1 MRTGFYLTSS
11 TFMML
16 LISTVIAAEEFRLLD
31 IDFDDRSHGTILG
44 DGGAEMGEPIRI
56 DPQMEAE
63 VLTLVFGQNLLNISY
78 NGSNSSAT
86 VVHWGLLDNA
96 EINHGIVRYSLQ
108 FTPVSLDRY
117 QIGVRESQTTT
128 EKFLTLSFSES
139 GEISAEDN
147 LGGIDIIHDSYESG
161 ETQHI
166 VMTFDMS
173 AGTSE
178 AYINGNK
185 LFSGRKHGITE
196 KGVGGF
202 FTGFSFGSNHTPFY
216 VDELLVEHYLIRVL
230 DADFEDKTANQP
242 LSTGGAIV
250 GEPVFI
256 ANAIDQVVKELAPD
270 RKLLMLDSLD
280 VIQNNSMWWGFLSNL
295 EINSETLVI
304 EADLTFNIFDSYH
317 FLIRDS
323 IIGDSNFA
331 SIFFSDE
338 GKITITDKNGMPS
351 LSATYEKNKPYRL
364 SLVFNFSNKT
374 YSFYLNDEVLVEDR
388 LHGVGSGVGIGAV
401 IFGFEPDASNNAS
414 FMVDNIDVFA
424 TDVSLDVIFKDA
436 FE

>member
-1 MRTGFYLTSS
+1 MRTGFYL
-11 TFMML
+11 MNLMCLML
-16 LISTVIAAEEFRLLD
+16 LISTEVAAEDYRLLD
-31 IDFDDRSHGTILG
+31 IDFDDRVHGTILG
-44 DGGAEMGEPIRI
+44 DGGAELGEPTRI
-56 DPQMEAE
+56 DFQVEAE

-78 NGSNSSAT
+78 NGSSNSAST
-86 VVHWGLLDNA
+86 VRWGLLNNA

-117 QIGVRESQTTT
+117 QIGVRESETSA
-128 EKFLTLSFSES
+128 ENFLTLSFSES
-139 GEISAEDN
+139 GEISAEDK

-166 VMTFDMS
+166 VMTFDMN

-185 LFSGRKHGITE
+185 LFSGREHGITE
-196 KGVGGF
+196 KGVGDF
-202 FTGFSFGSNHTPFY
+202 LTGFSFGSNHTPFY

-250 GEPVFI
+250 GEPVI
-256 ANAIDQVVKELAPD
+256 ISDAINQVVKELAPE
-270 RKLLMLDSLD
+270 RKLLVLDSLGA
-280 VIQNNSMWWGFLSNL
+280 IQNNSMSWEFLSNL
-295 EINSETLVI
+295 EVNSETLVI
-304 EADLTFNIFDSYH
+304 EADLTFNLLDSYH
-317 FLIRDS
+317 FLIRDG

-331 SIFFSDE
+331 SIFFSDQ
-338 GKITITDKNGMPS
+338 GKITVTDKNGMLS
-351 LSATYEKNKPYRL
+351 LPQTYEKNKPYRI
-364 SLVFNFSNKT
+364 SLVFNFSNKN
-374 YSFYLNDEVLVEDR
+374 YSFYLNNEVLVEDR
-388 LHGVGSGVGIGAV
+388 LHGVDSGIGIGAV

-424 TDVSLDVIFKDA
+424 TDRSLDVIFKDA